1 MEFVP
6 MILPRAVNVDRLYT
20 LYHIT
25 MEDPYLFPGEQHPF
39 WEMDC
44 VLHGSAGITS
54 GSEVFHLEAG
64 EIVLHPPGRF
74 HNLWTD
80 GEDCDMFWFSFDGTG
95 LSEYLT
101 AGKYRLDR
109 EDLDKIGR
117 LLGIASSVPG
127 FAASGCLSAL
137 PERAPEAQ
145 HLRTLLEEV
154 CLSLWRKRTHT
165 AQPRSDAAAWLF
177 ARITGYWQEHAE
189 EGVSMEETAQV
200 LGCSADRIKRTLHR
214 FAGMSPIRY
223 YQRIRCERAIGLLEG
238 GESVSGAAERMNF
251 SSPYYFSYFFKRET
265 GLTPREYVR
274 QHAGNGGT

>member
-1 MEFVP
+1 MELTP
-6 MILPRAVNVDRLYT
+6 MTLPRAMNVDRLFT

-39 WEMDC
+39 WELDC

-54 GSEVFHLEAG
+54 GSEVFRLEAG
-64 EIVLHPPGRF
+64 EAVLHPPGRF

-80 GEDCDMFWFSFDGTG
+80 GENCDMFWFSFDGRG
-95 LSEYLT
+95 FSEYLT
-101 AGKYRLDR
+101 AGKYRLDG
-109 EDLDKIGR
+109 EDLDNIGR
-117 LLGIASSVPG
+117 ILRIASTDPD
-127 FAASGCLSAL
+127 FASSGCLNSP
-137 PERAPEAQ
+137 PERAPESQ
-145 HLRTLLEEV
+145 YLRSLLEEI
-154 CLSLWRKRTHT
+154 CLSLWRRQADK

-177 ARITGYWQEHAE
+177 ARITGYWQENAE
-189 EGVSMEETAQV
+189 GGVSMEETARA
-200 LGCSADRIKRTLHR
+200 LGCSQDRIKRTLHR

-223 YQRIRCERAIGLLEG
+223 YQRIRCERAIALLEG

-274 QHAGNGGT
+274 RHAGNGGT